1 MHNMSISA
9 LVNANDNLHK
19 SSLYADVSVRVD
31 EKVLKNAG
39 DFPDLVGSI
48 DQGTSSTRFLVFTK
62 QGRIAA
68 SAQMEHTQIY
78 PSGEDKVGWHEQD
91 PEEIY
96 ANTIRCIRVVFSL
109 LQAAGVNLITA
120 PLKAVGITNQRETT
134 IAWNSETGNPYYNAI
149 VWDDLRTTSIAE
161 EIAQGNPDR
170 FRSKTG
176 LPLASYFS
184 GTKVK
189 WLLDNVPKLQE
200 DLQNSPDV
208 IRFGTVDTWL
218 AYNLT
223 GKERDD
229 AVTNV
234 EGIFVTDVTNAS
246 RWLFMDLKT
255 LQWDKQLVDEIC
267 APHNVPLTALPEIKS
282 SSEVYAT
289 LSGSGGVPC
298 LETVPLA
305 SILGDQQSALFG
317 QSAYEPGEGKC
328 TYGTGLF
335 LMMNTGSK
343 AVYSNHGLLTTVGYQ
358 LGEGGEVTY
367 ALEGSVSHAGSTI
380 QWLRD
385 SLQIIKDASECESL
399 ASETNGNE
407 GMYVVPAF
415 AGLFAPYW
423 RPDARACIVGM
434 TATHTK
440 HHVVRG
446 ALEATSYQAREV
458 FEAINADARS
468 QNVPSLKTLK
478 VDGGGTN
485 NSLMMQFTSDMINV
499 EVIKPVVMET
509 TAIGAAFAAGLAVGV
524 WESLDEIKSLWAVA
538 RKFNPSMSEEDRSK
552 NWKGW
557 KKAIERSLGW
567 VESEEQIKTRAAKR
581 AAKRAR
587 DRNLT
592 ILTTSIACLATF
604 VCGVYSQ
611 KPTIQRNFTFSPRR

>member
-1 MHNMSISA
+1 VYS
-9 LVNANDNLHK
+9 
-19 SSLYADVSVRVD
+19 
-31 EKVLKNAG
+31 
-39 DFPDLVGSI
+39 
-48 DQGTSSTRFLVFTK
+48 Q
-62 QGRIAA
+62 
-68 SAQMEHTQIY
+68 
-78 PSGEDKVGWHEQD
+78 
-91 PEEIY
+91 
-96 ANTIRCIRVVFSL
+96 
-109 LQAAGVNLITA
+109 LQTAGVNLITT

-134 IAWNSETGNPYYNAI
+134 IAWNSETGDPYYNAI

-161 EIAQGNPDR
+161 EIAKGNPDR

-200 DLQNSPDV
+200 DLRNHPDV
-208 IRFGTVDTWL
+208 IRFGTMDTWL

-229 AVTNV
+229 AVSNV
-234 EGIFVTDVTNAS
+234 GGTFITDVTNAS

-255 LQWDKQLVDEIC
+255 LQWDKELIDEIC

-289 LSGSGGVPC
+289 LSDSGGVPC
-298 LETVPLA
+298 LATVPLA

-335 LMMNTGSK
+335 LMMNTGSR
-343 AVYSNHGLLTTVGYQ
+343 AVYSTHGLLTTVGYQ

-385 SLQIIKDASECESL
+385 SLQIIKDAAECESL

-407 GMYVVPAF
+407 GVYVVPAF
-415 AGLFAPYW
+415 AGLFAPHW

-440 HHVVRG
+440 HHIVRG

-458 FEAINADARS
+458 FEAIDADARS
-468 QNVPSLKTLK
+468 QKVASLKELK

-485 NSLMMQFTSDMINV
+485 NSLMMQFTSDMISV
-499 EVIKPVVMET
+499 DVIKPVVMET

-538 RKFNPSMSEEDRSK
+538 RTFNPSMSEEDRSK

-557 KKAIERSLGW
+557 KKAVERSLGW

-581 AAKRAR
+581 AR
-587 DRNLT
+587 DRNVT
-592 ILTTSIACLATF
+592 ILTTAIACLATF

-611 KPTIQRNFTFSPRR
+611 KPSIQRNFTLSP